1 MQGVRAVIFLV
12 SFYPTL
18 GGALKIKESLKIAR
32 FTKNTALFFEKAK
45 VLNSSMITQ
54 RRNLANIETTLKKT
68 YYGIL

>member
-1 MQGVRAVIFLV
+1 MQGVLAVIFLV

-18 GGALKIKESLKIAR
+18 GGALKIEESLKIAR

>member
-12 SFYPTL
+12 PFYPTL
-18 GGALKIKESLKIAR
+18 GGLKIAR
-32 FTKNTALFFEKAK
+32 STKNTALFFEKAK

-54 RRNLANIETTLKKT
+54 RRDLTNIETTLKKT

>member
-1 MQGVRAVIFLV
+1 M
-12 SFYPTL
+12 
-18 GGALKIKESLKIAR
+18 KIEESLKIAR

>member
-1 MQGVRAVIFLV
+1 M
-12 SFYPTL
+12 
-18 GGALKIKESLKIAR
+18 KIEEALKIAR
-32 FTKNTALFFEKAK
+32 STKNTALFFEKAK